1 MENVNSNGH
10 NGNGNGNGRVKAT
23 HSFTLRDLVGMAFR
37 RRRLIILAF
46 AGLMVG
52 SLLAILILPPTYEAE
67 MKILVQRERV
77 DPQVST
83 EANTPQSD
91 RDLTADEVASEGE
104 LFQSRDSFETVVL
117 HHRLYE
123 PAPHSLAA
131 LKLRFLAFIG
141 LAPDKGTRVYSAVLN
156 LEKNLSVFPVN
167 NSNLLKITYQSRSPE
182 QAAAVLKE
190 LGDLYLAKHAMAHR
204 LPGTSQFF
212 EQQEQQY
219 SKAIADTEA
228 RLVNFSETTGVVS
241 ADFEKQATLQ
251 KLSDFDISL
260 EQTRAS
266 VAETQKRLQALQ
278 AQERAIPARLT
289 TQVKTGDN
297 AQLMANLKSTLLNL
311 ENRRTELL
319 ERYDPNYPLT
329 VEVDTQIA
337 QTVTAIAD
345 AERTGTHEETTDQNP
360 TEEWIRTEMA
370 RAKADLVGLQARAT
384 VMAVAVHALRARA
397 EDLDKAGLV
406 QQELL
411 RTAKADEENY
421 LLYRRKHE
429 EARIVEALDQSRIVN
444 AAVAEAVSV
453 PQIPLSLPT
462 GVKLVLAVF
471 VAAAASMGLGLLKEN
486 MDPSFRTSR
495 DVEECLDLPVLAAIP
510 KNGNSRKQ
518 FRATMNY
525 KPELFREPPGGNS
538 TAQTSASPDQQR
550 TDI

>member
-23 HSFTLRDLVGMAFR
+23 YSFTLRDLVGMAFR
-37 RRRLIILAF
+37 RRRLIVLAF
-46 AGLMVG
+46 AGLMAG

-77 DPQVST
+77 DPVVST
-83 EANTPQSD
+83 EANTLSD

-123 PAPHSLAA
+123 PAPHSLGA

-141 LAPDKGTRVYSAVLN
+141 LAPDKDARVYSAVLN

-219 SKAIADTEA
+219 SKAIADTDA

-329 VEVDTQIA
+329 VEVETQIA
-337 QTVTAIAD
+337 QTVAAIAD

-360 TEEWIRTEMA
+360 TQEWIRTEMA

-462 GVKLVLAVF
+462 GVKLVLAVL

-495 DVEECLDLPVLAAIP
+495 DVEECLDLPLLAAIP
-510 KNGNSRKQ
+510 KNGHSRKQ

-525 KPELFREPPGGNS
+525 KPELFREALENS
-538 TAQTSASPDQQR
+538 TAQTSASPDQQG
-550 TDI
+550 TGK